1 MRAAVLRGLF
11 LLLIAWSLV
20 GAVQAQDTSWIAP
33 TLPLERLQAYP
44 SEEIPFARRVRLLGA
59 GLAGLLPP
67 SDSLSEAELLE
78 YLARLYDQQARILK
92 AEADGDLDQAA
103 QLLDEALEALAA
115 LSRQPGIEADVRFRE
130 LYRSLLVEYEQLY
143 GTPPDTLTLS
153 YGDIFAFR
161 EAMFAAMEAVREP
174 LLEDVFTPNLTVP
187 ASSVPLTMNR
197 LVKASMDY
205 LLREPE
211 KHLLRWLSRAETY
224 FPMIEQI
231 FEEEGVPDE
240 LKYLA
245 MIESGLNPYARS
257 RAGAVGM
264 WQFMAGTARL
274 YNLNITPWVDERRD
288 PEKSTRAAAR
298 HLKDLYAMFG
308 DWHLA
313 LAAYNAGAGRV
324 KRALNQAGMRHGT
337 GQLTFWDIYPYL
349 PRETRNYVPMFIA
362 AALVASN
369 PTALNLTVEPG
380 PRYEYDYVPVQGM
393 LSLEEL
399 AHMAGTDVAT
409 LRALN
414 PELRQNTLPPSRS
427 PYFIRL
433 PLGSYARFAEAYARL
448 PEDRKRPVTTYTVRR
463 GDALSIIA
471 RRFGVSVSALMRANG
486 LRSTVIRP
494 GQRLIVPVPHY
505 ESTNALQLAE
515 AKPVSVQYGSRA
527 VRPLYTT
534 QPLQTTAPAT
544 TAQPTALAA
553 SSERNEPSREATAA
567 TSEARTPEAPTRVV
581 YTVRRGDALSEIA
594 QKYGVS
600 VADLKRWN
608 NLSGNTIRVG
618 QELVLYLSEPVT
630 PERVVY
636 TVRRGDTLS
645 EIAQRFGVSVTAIK
659 RWNNLDDNTIQIG
672 QRLTIYPEAGDTQ
685 GYTIYHVRPG
695 DTLSEIAK
703 RFGVSVRD
711 IQRWN
716 GLRSSRIYP
725 GQRLKIFS

>member
-1 MRAAVLRGLF
+1 VVRGVF
-11 LLLIAWSLV
+11 CLLIVWHLI
-20 GAVQAQDTSWIAP
+20 GAVHAQVTSRVAP
-33 TLPLERLQAYP
+33 AVPVERLSAYP
-44 SEEIPFARRVRLLGA
+44 SEEIPFDRRVRLLGA
-59 GLAGLLPP
+59 GLVGLLPR

-78 YLARLYDQQARILK
+78 YLARLYDYQARILK
-92 AEADGDLDQAA
+92 AEAAGDLDQAA
-103 QLLDEALEALAA
+103 RLLDEALEALAA
-115 LSRQPGIEADVRFRE
+115 LSRQPGIDTDPRFRE

-274 YNLNITPWVDERRD
+274 YGLNITPWVDERRD

-324 KRALNQAGMRHGT
+324 QRALNQAGVRHGT

-349 PRETRNYVPMFIA
+349 PHETRNYVPMFIA
-362 AALVASN
+362 TALVASN
-369 PTALNLTVEPG
+369 SAALNLTVEPG
-380 PRYEYDYVPVQGM
+380 PRYEYDYVPVQSM
-393 LSLEEL
+393 LSLEEI
-399 AHMAGTDVAT
+399 ARMAGTDVAT

-414 PELRQNTLPPSRS
+414 PELRQNTLPPSQG

-448 PEDRKRPVTTYTVRR
+448 PEDRKRPVTTYTVRQ

-486 LRSTVIRP
+486 LHSTVIRP

-527 VRPLYTT
+527 IRPLYTT
-534 QPLQTTAPAT
+534 QPIPTTVPAP

-553 SSERNEPSREATAA
+553 ASSERNEPAREATAA
-567 TSEARTPEAPTRVV
+567 TTEARTPRTPEAPTRVV

-594 QKYGVS
+594 RKYGVS
-600 VADLKRWN
+600 VADIKRWN

-645 EIAQRFGVSVTAIK
+645 EIAKRFGVSVTAIK

-672 QRLTIYPEAGDTQ
+672 QRLTIYPEAGDTK

-695 DTLSEIAK
+695 DTLVEIAQ
-703 RFGVSVRD
+703 RFGVSVGD
-711 IQRWN
+711 LKQWN

>member
-1 MRAAVLRGLF
+1 MVRALF
-11 LLLIAWSLV
+11 VLLIAWNLA
-20 GAVQAQDTSWIAP
+20 GATRAQERAAP
-33 TLPLERLQAYP
+33 LPMERLPAFP
-44 SEEIPFARRVRLLGA
+44 SEEIPFDRRVRLLGT
-59 GLAGLLPP
+59 GLTGLWPP
-67 SDSLSEAELLE
+67 SDSLNEAALLE
-78 YLARLYDQQARILK
+78 YLARLYDYQARILK
-92 AEADGDLDQAA
+92 AEALGDLEQAT
-103 QLLDEALEALAA
+103 QLLDEALEALLA
-115 LSRQPGIEADVRFRE
+115 LQRQPGMEADVRFRE
-130 LYRSLLVEYEQLY
+130 LYRSLIVEYEQLY

-161 EAMFAAMEAVREP
+161 EAMFAAMDAVREP
-174 LLEDVFTPNLTVP
+174 LLEDVVLPNLSIPASTVP
-187 ASSVPLTMNR
+187 LPMNR
-197 LVKASMDY
+197 LVKASIDF

-231 FEEEGVPDE
+231 FAEEDIPDE

-245 MIESGLNPYARS
+245 MIESGLNPRARS
-257 RAGAVGM
+257 RAGAMGM
-264 WQFMAGTARL
+264 WQFMASTARL
-274 YNLNITPWVDERRD
+274 YGLQINAWVDERRD

-298 HLKDLYAMFG
+298 HLKDLYALFG

-324 KRALNQAGMRHGT
+324 QRALNQAAAHHGT
-337 GQLTFWDIYPYL
+337 RLLSFWDIYPYL

-362 AALVASN
+362 TALVASN

-380 PRYEYDYVPVQGM
+380 PNYAYDYVPVQGM
-393 LSLEEL
+393 LSLEEI
-399 AHMAGTDVAT
+399 ARMAGIDVIT

-414 PELRQNTLPPSRS
+414 PELQGSMLPPTRT

-433 PLGSYARFAEAYARL
+433 PLGSYAQFAEAYAQL
-448 PEDRKRPVTTYTVRR
+448 PEARKRPTTTYTVRS

-494 GQRLIVPVPHY
+494 GQQLVIPTLHY
-505 ESTNALQLAE
+505 EPTAALTLA
-515 AKPVSVQYGSRA
+515 ANKPVSVQYGSRA
-527 VRPLYTT
+527 LRPL
-534 QPLQTTAPAT
+534 
-544 TAQPTALAA
+544 QPTTPLPEPPSASTARPAALEPSTPLLEPPTTSTNHA
-553 SSERNEPSREATAA
+553 SSAEEAAPPA
-567 TSEARTPEAPTRVV
+567 APTRVV

-600 VADLKRWN
+600 VADVKRWN
-608 NLSGNTIRVG
+608 NLSSNTIRIG

-636 TVRRGDTLS
+636 TVRQGDTLGD
-645 EIAQRFGVSVTAIK
+645 IAQRFGVSVAALK
-659 RWNNLDDNTIQIG
+659 RWNNLSSDFIQVG
-672 QRLTIYPEAGDTQ
+672 QRLTIYPEAENAQ

-695 DTLSEIAK
+695 DTLSEIAQ

>member
-1 MRAAVLRGLF
+1 MLRGLF
-11 LLLIAWSLV
+11 LLLIAGCLV
-20 GAVQAQDTSWIAP
+20 GAVHAQDARRVAP
-33 TLPLERLQAYP
+33 TLPLERLQVYP
-44 SEEIPFARRVRLLGA
+44 SEEIPFDRRVRLLRS
-59 GLAGLLPP
+59 GLSGLLPS

-78 YLARLYDQQARILK
+78 YLARLYDHQARILK
-92 AEADGDLDQAA
+92 AEAAGDLDQAA
-103 QLLDEALEALAA
+103 QLLDEALEALAV

-130 LYRSLLVEYEQLY
+130 LYRSLIVEYEQLY

-161 EAMFAAMEAVREP
+161 EAMFAAMEAIREP
-174 LLEDVFTPNLTVP
+174 LLEDVFAPNLTVP
-187 ASSVPLTMNR
+187 ASTVPLTMNR

-205 LLREPE
+205 LLRGPE

-231 FEEEGVPDE
+231 FAEEGVPDE

-245 MIESGLNPYARS
+245 MIESGLNPFARS

-274 YNLNITPWVDERRD
+274 YGLQITPWVDERRD

-324 KRALNQAGMRHGT
+324 QRALNQAAARHGT
-337 GQLTFWDIYPYL
+337 GQFTFWDIYPYL

-362 AALVASN
+362 TALVASN
-369 PTALNLTVEPG
+369 PAALNLTVEPG

-399 AHMAGTDVAT
+399 AHMAGTDMAT

-414 PELRQNTLPPSRS
+414 PELRQNTLPPSRG

-486 LRSTVIRP
+486 LRNAEIRP
-494 GQRLIVPVPHY
+494 GQSLIVPVSSHY

-515 AKPVSVQYGSRA
+515 AKPVSVQYGSRS
-527 VRPLYTT
+527 VRPLSITPPI
-534 QPLQTTAPAT
+534 QAAASAVV
-544 TAQPTALAA
+544 AQPTALET
-553 SSERNEPSREATAA
+553 SSERHEPSREASWT
-567 TSEARTPEAPTRVV
+567 TTEARTPEAPTRVV

-600 VADLKRWN
+600 VADIKRWN
-608 NLSGNTIRVG
+608 NLTNNTIRVG
-618 QELVLYLSEPVT
+618 QELVLYLSEPVA

-645 EIAQRFGVSVTAIK
+645 EIAQRFGVSVTDIK
-659 RWNNLDDNTIQIG
+659 RWNNLAGNTIQIG
-672 QRLTIYPEAGDTQ
+672 QRLTIYPEAGNTQ

-695 DTLSEIAK
+695 DTLSEIAR

-716 GLRSSRIYP
+716 GLRSGRIYP
-725 GQRLKIFS
+725 GQRLKIFA

>member
-1 MRAAVLRGLF
+1 MVRGVF
-11 LLLIAWSLV
+11 FLLIAGHLV
-20 GAVQAQDTSWIAP
+20 GAIHAQDTSRVVP
-33 TLPLERLQAYP
+33 TLPLERLPAYP
-44 SEEIPFARRVRLLGA
+44 SEEIPFDRRVRLLGA
-59 GLAGLLPP
+59 GLVGLLPP
-67 SDSLSEAELLE
+67 SDSLSEAEFLE
-78 YLARLYDQQARILK
+78 YLARLYDHQARILK
-92 AEADGDLDQAA
+92 AEAAGDLDQAA
-103 QLLDEALEALAA
+103 HLLDEALEALAA
-115 LSRQPGIEADVRFRE
+115 LSRQPAIDTDPRFRE
-130 LYRSLLVEYEQLY
+130 LYRSLIVEYEQLY

-174 LLEDVFTPNLTVP
+174 LLEDVFSPNLTVP
-187 ASSVPLTMNR
+187 ASTVPLTMNR
-197 LVKASMDY
+197 LVKASIDY

-211 KHLLRWLSRAETY
+211 RHLLRWLSRAETY

-231 FEEEGVPDE
+231 FKEEGVPDE

-274 YNLNITPWVDERRD
+274 YGLKITPWVDERRD

-313 LAAYNAGAGRV
+313 LAAYNAGAARV
-324 KRALNQAGMRHGT
+324 RRALRRAAARHGT
-337 GQLTFWDIYPYL
+337 HQLTFWDIYPYL

-369 PTALNLTVEPG
+369 PAALNLTVEPG

-393 LSLEEL
+393 LSLEEI

-414 PELRQNTLPPSRS
+414 PELRRNTLPPSRG

-486 LRSTVIRP
+486 LCSTLIRP
-494 GQRLIVPVPHY
+494 GQRLIVPVPRY

-515 AKPVSVQYGSRA
+515 AKPVSVQYGSRS

-534 QPLQTTAPAT
+534 QPIQTTAPAT
-544 TAQPTALAA
+544 TAQPTALET
-553 SSERNEPSREATAA
+553 SPGRNEPASEAAS
-567 TSEARTPEAPTRVV
+567 TSAKARTPEAPTRVV
-581 YTVRRGDALSEIA
+581 YTVRRGDALSKIA
-594 QKYGVS
+594 HQYGVS
-600 VADLKRWN
+600 VADIKRWN

-618 QELVLYLSEPVT
+618 QQLVLYLSEPVT

-636 TVRRGDTLS
+636 RVRRGDTLS
-645 EIAQRFGVSVTAIK
+645 EIAQRFGVSVRDLK
-659 RWNNLDDNTIQIG
+659 RWNNLSSNTIRVG
-672 QRLTIYPEAGDTQ
+672 QRLTIYPEAGNTR

-695 DTLSEIAK
+695 DTLSEIAQ

-711 IQRWN
+711 LKRWN